1 MFIVS
6 KKNKQDLK
14 YEQYEQYEH
23 IYLLFPEETGRKEV
37 RCKWQIR
44 FEIEDLGCL

>member
-14 YEQYEQYEH
+14 YEQYEQYQH
-23 IYLLFPEETGRKEV
+23 IYILVISGGNLKKGS
-37 RCKWQIR
+37 
-44 FEIEDLGCL
+44 